1 MTTAPLHPAHESSN
15 VALVAVDRK
24 GMHYRVRFVK
34 TRLTILYKSKRS
46 SRGNKRKTFKA
57 SSTKETSFD
66 ENRINTIVP
75 VYTNP
80 KEAAWRIIE
89 LDLTN
94 LEP

>member
-1 MTTAPLHPAHESSN
+1 LLSTVQDAPSHSLWQNKASQFCTK
-15 VALVAVDRK
+15 A
-24 GMHYRVRFVK
+24 
-34 TRLTILYKSKRS
+34 KRS
-46 SRGNKRKTFKA
+46 LRCNKRKIKA
-57 SSTKETSFD
+57 CSMKETSFV